1 VILWFNSSAYVILA
15 NIPVVLT
22 AALTTEEDLL
32 GADEE
37 VETLVLLLVEAFL
50 VKLF

>member
-1 VILWFNSSAYVILA
+1 VILWFNSNAYVILA

-22 AALTTEEDLL
+22 AALKIEEDLL
-32 GADEE
+32 GADDE

-50 VKLF
+50 VKLL